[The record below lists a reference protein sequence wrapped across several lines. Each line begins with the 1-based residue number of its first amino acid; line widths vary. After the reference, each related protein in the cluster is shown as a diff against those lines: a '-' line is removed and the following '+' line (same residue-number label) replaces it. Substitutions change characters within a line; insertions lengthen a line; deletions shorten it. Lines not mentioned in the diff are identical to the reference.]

1 LIKHILLHSGIA
13 TKTTRLL
20 GALFEEMKHDTA
32 LSGLNARVWGLIMV
46 LVNIIVEL
54 FEEIVSEAI
63 MLIKMING

>member
-1 LIKHILLHSGIA
+1 M
-13 TKTTRLL
+13 
-20 GALFEEMKHDTA
+20 FEEMKHDTA